1 MKKVDSAEEIKQK
14 NIFLHFQKNSP
25 MSQKKSQL
33 ALFKDNEKNG
43 QARKLN
49 RIIPFLL
56 MVCATLT
63 SSLRAQNPE
72 ILEPILPQF
81 NADSLRQT
89 VLDLQNFGS
98 RFALR
103 EGGNREV
110 AEYLVQRLNNY
121 GIPAAIDSFYQAGY
135 NWLTGSYE
143 QWFYNVKGVLP
154 AVEPMD
160 DSIVIVG
167 AHLDAISYDPQT
179 YSLLVAAPGAD
190 DNASGVAVM
199 MELARICH
207 ENGLLFHRDIHFMA
221 YDGEELG
228 LFGGYYDAQTRA
240 AAGEKVAV
248 MLNNDMVSF
257 QPDDNWR
264 LTLHWYDNAL
274 DVLSRAA
281 DLCAQY
287 TDIDPNIP
295 SSSQNGNAAASD
307 SYAYFQSGFRAVFAI
322 EYTFS
327 TSYHTDHDVA
337 DSNNYDYHADVAR
350 YNMAMLA
357 AYAELANGVGVEE
370 HPQQTISMHLS
381 PNPVSDKAVLLYSLE
396 DNSPVDITVF
406 DLTGRTM
413 FHQSEDRQS
422 AGTYNTE
429 LDFSDLPVGIY
440 LCQLRTSQG
449 VQTVKF
455 VRQ

>member
-1 MKKVDSAEEIKQK
+1 MLK
-14 NIFLHFQKNSP
+14 
-25 MSQKKSQL
+25 KKSQL
-33 ALFKDNEKNG
+33 SCFKGNDDYCQTG
-43 QARKLN
+43 KLN
-49 RIIPFLL
+49 RIIPLLL
-56 MVCATLT
+56 MFCAMLT
-63 SSLRAQNPE
+63 GPLRAQNPE
-72 ILEPILPQF
+72 ILEPILPQI
-81 NADSLRQT
+81 NADSLHQT

-98 RFALR
+98 RYALR

-121 GIPAAIDSFYQAGY
+121 GVPAAIDSFYRTGY
-135 NWLTGSYE
+135 NWLVGYYE
-143 QWFYNVKGVLP
+143 QWFYNVKGVLLSP
-154 AVEPMD
+154 EPMD

-167 AHLDAISYDPQT
+167 AHLDAISYDHAT
-179 YSLLVAAPGAD
+179 YSLLEAAPGAD

-207 ENGLLFHRDIHFMA
+207 ENGLQFHRDIHFMA

-240 AAGEKVAV
+240 INGEKVAV

-274 DVLSRAA
+274 DVVSRAA

-287 TDIDPNIP
+287 TDIDPVIP
-295 SSSQNGNAAASD
+295 SVSENGSSQASD
-307 SYAYFQSGFRAVFAI
+307 SYAYYQSDFRAVFAI

-350 YNMAMLA
+350 YNMAMLS
-357 AYAELANGVGVEE
+357 AYAELASGVGVEE
-370 HPQQTISMHLS
+370 HLPQTVSMHLS
-381 PNPVSDKAVLLYSLE
+381 PNPVSDKAVLLYSL
-396 DNSPVDITVF
+396 DNNSPVDITVF

-413 FHQSEDRQS
+413 FHQSESGLS

-429 LDFSDLPVGIY
+429 LDLSNLPIGMY